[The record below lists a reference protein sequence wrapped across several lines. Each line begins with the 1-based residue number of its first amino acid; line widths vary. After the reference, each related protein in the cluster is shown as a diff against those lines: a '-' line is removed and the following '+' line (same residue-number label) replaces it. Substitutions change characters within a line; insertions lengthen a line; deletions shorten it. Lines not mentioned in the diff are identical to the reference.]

1 MGELEFGLVIDDGGD
16 LAAVGAV
23 GAHDQGDEVL
33 GLGVDV
39 AAVEVLELT
48 VLIEVFED
56 VDEYP
61 AVVQTPTRE
70 EIERYA
76 WTDVAIYAIAQVGI
90 AHGDLR
96 QPWESLAFGL
106 ETAGLVGGHLAVD
119 SLITCHSSSP
129 PYSH

>member
-1 MGELEFGLVIDDGGD
+1 MLFLVKFKIGLVGEDVFYLVSIC
-16 LAAVGAV
+16 AV
-23 GAHDQGDEVL
+23 GAHDKGDEVL

-39 AAVEVLELT
+39 AAVEVFELA
-48 VLIEVFED
+48 VLVEVLKD

-76 WTDVAIYAIAQVGI
+76 WTDVAIYAVAQVGI

-96 QPWESLAFGL
+96 QPRESLAFGL
-106 ETAGLVGGHLAVD
+106 ETAGLIGGHLAID
-119 SLITCHSSSP
+119 SLITCHS
-129 PYSH
+129 

>member
-1 MGELEFGLVIDDGGD
+1 MVGEDVFYLISIC
-16 LAAVGAV
+16 AV

-39 AAVEVLELT
+39 AAVEVFELA
-48 VLIEVFED
+48 VLIEVLKD

-76 WTDVAIYAIAQVGI
+76 WTDVAI
-90 AHGDLR
+90 D
-96 QPWESLAFGL
+96 
-106 ETAGLVGGHLAVD
+106 AVA
-119 SLITCHSSSP
+119 
-129 PYSH
+129 